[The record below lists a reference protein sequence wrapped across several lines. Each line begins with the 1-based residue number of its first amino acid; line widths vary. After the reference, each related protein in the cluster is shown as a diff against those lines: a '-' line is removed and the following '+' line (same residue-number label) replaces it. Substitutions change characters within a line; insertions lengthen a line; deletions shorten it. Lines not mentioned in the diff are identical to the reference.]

1 MRKSVRKLV
10 FLGPSLDIAEARG
23 ICPQAEFRPPI
34 RFGDLYA
41 LGREAPGHVLI
52 IDGVF
57 HDSTPV
63 WQREILRLLRDGWL
77 VLGAAS
83 MGALRALEL
92 EPYGMIGLGTVFQ
105 WYRDGEIEGDDE
117 VALLHGPPELGYP
130 PLTLPLV
137 DVRDD
142 LARLRERGELNASQ
156 LAGIL
161 AEFKCMGFERRSPDA
176 LLALARAQGADAA
189 AVRRGMSAGGRGLKA
204 RDARLSL
211 EVLAGDSPLP
221 AGGARWPDPELRSL
235 RPHALLEREV
245 GSLRGPPR
253 KLADALGQMALEP
266 DVLDRLR
273 RESRRRW
280 FLRDWTRVTGKGPDP
295 EERRAFAARQAGE
308 LAQELDIPLSRW
320 CAASAL
326 REDELSEWMEGL
338 AIEAWLARRTA
349 SEIGVHRPRSDRGT
363 PLIPLVLADWMRL
376 HGVAPPPDRHGDAS
390 RAAAWLVRTGPEHFG
405 VRYFD
410 AVAALVKTMAASGE
424 LARWSNSP

>member
-1 MRKSVRKLV
+1 MRKSIRKLV
-10 FLGPSLDIAEARG
+10 FLGPSLELAEARG
-23 ICPQAEFRPPI
+23 ICPQAEFHPPV

-41 LGREAPGHVLI
+41 LGREAPGQVLI

-63 WQREILRLLRDGWL
+63 WQREILRLLRDGWQ
-77 VLGAAS
+77 VLGASS

-105 WYRDGEIEGDDE
+105 WYRHGAIEGDDE
-117 VALLHGPPELGYP
+117 VALLHGPAELGYP

-161 AEFKCMGFERRSPDA
+161 ADFKHMGFERRSPDA
-176 LLALARAQGADAA
+176 LLALARARGADAE
-189 AVRRGMSAGGRGLKA
+189 AVRRGMSTGGRGLKA
-204 RDARLSL
+204 RDARLAL
-211 EVLAGDSPLP
+211 EVLAGDLPLP
-221 AGGARWPDPELRSL
+221 AGGVRWPGPELRPL
-235 RPHALLEREV
+235 RPHALLERKIRP
-245 GSLRGPPR
+245 LRGPPC
-253 KLADALGQMALEP
+253 KLMDALAGMTLEP
-266 DVLDRLR
+266 AVLDRLR

-295 EERRAFAARQAGE
+295 EERRAFAARRAGE
-308 LAQELDIPLSRW
+308 LARELDIPLSRW

-326 REDELSEWMEGL
+326 REDELPGWMEGL
-338 AIEAWLARRTA
+338 AIEAWLAGRTA
-349 SEIGVHRPRSDRGT
+349 PEIGIDRPRGDRGM

-376 HGVAPPPDRHGDAS
+376 HGVASPPDRRGDTG
-390 RAAAWLVRTGPEHFG
+390 RVAAWLVQTGPEHFG
-405 VRYFD
+405 ARYFD
-410 AVAALVKTMAASGE
+410 AVAALVKTIVASGK
-424 LARWSNSP
+424 LARWSNPP